1 MSESR
6 HDQAH
11 EQPTAQETPP
21 PVAGWAKVITDNLK
35 TIGLILGA
43 IIVAA
48 ALFSGYSYY
57 KTRTLRNA
65 QQSVDRIMSQ
75 KEGQARISALED
87 FLAQAPEEM
96 TTGLHLQ
103 VARLGMQEGEY
114 ARAASHWEKAQEGI
128 QDQDLRIVAVL
139 GRAAALAEQGDS
151 SKALELL
158 QETASQAP
166 QRYQRSLKSKIA
178 SIAENTQQWELALQ
192 AYQDIAGQ
200 AELNSQRDEYIEH
213 KINVLENKL
222 KKSQSS

>member
-1 MSESR
+1 MSATR
-6 HDQAH
+6 HDQGP
-11 EQPTAQETPP
+11 EQPSAQEAPP

-75 KEGQARISALED
+75 KEGQARISALAD
-87 FLAQAPEEM
+87 FVPQAPEKM
-96 TTGLHLQ
+96 QTGLHLQ
-103 VARLGMQEGEY
+103 VARLGMQEGDY
-114 ARAASHWEKAQEGI
+114 ARAASHWEKAMGRI

-139 GRAAALAEQGDS
+139 GRAAALAEQGDNS
-151 SKALELL
+151 QALELL
-158 QETASQAP
+158 QESASQAP

-178 SIAENTQQWELALQ
+178 SIAEKNQQWELALQ
-192 AYQDIAGQ
+192 AYQDIADQ

-222 KKSQSS
+222 NQSQSS

>member
-1 MSESR
+1 MSATR
-6 HDQAH
+6 HDQPP
-11 EQPTAQETPP
+11 EQPSAQEAPP
-21 PVAGWAKVITDNLK
+21 QVVGWAKVITDNLK

-87 FLAQAPEEM
+87 FVPQAPEKM
-96 TTGLHLQ
+96 KTGLYLQ
-103 VARLGMQEGEY
+103 VARLGMQEGDY
-114 ARAASHWEKAQEGI
+114 ARAASHWEKAMERI

-139 GRAAALAEQGDS
+139 GRAAALAEQGDNS
-151 SKALELL
+151 QALQLL
-158 QETASQAP
+158 QESASQAP
-166 QRYQRSLKSKIA
+166 QRYQRNLKSKIA
-178 SIAENTQQWELALQ
+178 SIAENTKQWELALQ
-192 AYQDIAGQ
+192 AYQDIADQ

-213 KINVLENKL
+213 KINVLKNKL
-222 KKSQSS
+222 NQSQSS